1 MARGRGKVKMI
12 KQNVDQQGLSD
23 IFNQLLGDENSL
35 DIQIIK
41 DKYLRLKTDI
51 NRIYKLLESFHNTIY
66 NKVLKDQLNVEMYKK
81 NINGF
86 ILDCKST
93 FPDEID
99 DSNLIRFYLQL
110 KEHKVIKDCIHIC
123 KNLIIYKKYIEN
135 NDNLSDNF
143 IKSSKTHELV
153 IFPFC
158 NFDIK
163 FIYTIVKIDDSI
175 KKYLL
180 IFMNMLFNTSYDIY
194 QIITSPDIDISNF
207 SDIIVDSIKQAKK
220 MIPRA
225 NKAFRKI
232 EESVELLK
240 DNFQN
245 YYKDFITTKNPTII
259 IENFILDVSKEN
271 SGEVDIELARQFKKI
286 VMFYQ
291 KKSQG
296 KIKDPRVNQLF
307 EMLNKNF
314 DMLNIKEK
322 DINELD
328 GDDEKNVDS
337 NSDENIDS
345 DSDENIEEIEINEK
359 FD

>member
-1 MARGRGKVKMI
+1 MARGGGKVRMI
-12 KQNVDQQGLSD
+12 KQSVDQQGLSD
-23 IFNQLLGDENSL
+23 MFNQLLGDEKSL
-35 DIQIIK
+35 DINIIK

-51 NRIYKLLESFHNTIY
+51 ERIYKLLESFKNTIY
-66 NKVLKDQLNVEMYKK
+66 NKVLKDHPNTEMYNK
-81 NINGF
+81 NIDGF
-86 ILDCKST
+86 ITDCKDL
-93 FPDEID
+93 FPSDLL
-99 DSNLIRFYLQL
+99 DSELIRFYKNI
-110 KEHKVIKDCIHIC
+110 KEHKNIKDCINIC
-123 KNLIIYKKYIEN
+123 KNLIIYKKYIED

-143 IKSSKTHELV
+143 IKSSKTHELK

-163 FIYTIVKIDDSI
+163 YIYTTIKVDESI

-180 IFMNMLFNTSYDIY
+180 IFMNMLYNTCYDIY
-194 QIITSPDIDISNF
+194 QIITSPDIDISKF
-207 SDIIVDSIKQAKK
+207 SDIIVESIKQARK

-225 NKAFRKI
+225 NKAFKKI

-271 SGEVDIELARQFKKI
+271 TGELDLDLARQFKKI

-296 KIKDPRVNQLF
+296 KIKDPKINQLF

-314 DMLNIKEK
+314 DMLNVK
-322 DINELD
+322 DKDVHL
-328 GDDEKNVDS
+328 
-337 NSDENIDS
+337 SDTEDNDTE
-345 DSDENIEEIEINEK
+345 DNEIESKE
-359 FD
+359 